1 MGPHRARR
9 ATGALAVR
17 PTRASNSGYPV
28 RACRFRG
35 AHLVWL
41 RCVVGGRSFGAGPRF
56 FSSASHCAVDPTW
69 PAREALSPVSILR
82 DPVHGDIELTA
93 DELRLVDTA
102 EFQRLRGIKQ
112 LGSASLVFPGAV
124 HTRFEH
130 SIGTMHLA
138 DRLLDACN
146 KNAARD
152 PAGCHRVTEEERRIL
167 RAAALLHDVT
177 HIPYGHNIEDQTGL
191 LARHDEPERFAGVLG
206 DTELGRELERQGL
219 HREVLAVLTGE
230 PVAGT
235 GATVPPFWRQV
246 LSDTIDADLLD
257 YLRRDALYTGLELRY
272 DRRVLDYFR
281 IDRRTQELF
290 VDCEKNGMLREDIV
304 SELLRVLECRYHFSE
319 RVYYHHAKIAAGAL
333 LSRMVELALR
343 SGALEGDELQTMTDE
358 SLVVRLAALDLGDAE
373 QNARLQRFVERFR
386 RRALPKRVLVL
397 PFYSN
402 RDQQDELLERY
413 FQPGDP
419 TARFEWEAE
428 MEARAA
434 NELGERSDVM
444 LYCPKRRMQLKEVKT
459 RVRFPGSGGTEPL
472 DAYADELPRLR
483 DLADSYPRLWKLYV
497 FTSTEDRLQRR
508 KLQEMCLAAL
518 PAGCRNALAL

>member
-1 MGPHRARR
+1 M
-9 ATGALAVR
+9 
-17 PTRASNSGYPV
+17 
-28 RACRFRG
+28 
-35 AHLVWL
+35 
-41 RCVVGGRSFGAGPRF
+41 
-56 FSSASHCAVDPTW
+56 
-69 PAREALSPVSILR
+69 SILR
-82 DPVHGDIELTA
+82 DPVHGDIELSR

-130 SIGTMHLA
+130 SIGTVHVA
-138 DRLLDACN
+138 DLLLDACN
-146 KNAARD
+146 KNAAKD
-152 PAGCHRVTEEERRIL
+152 PAGCHRVTAEERRIV

-177 HIPYGHNIEDQTGL
+177 HVPYGHNIEDQTGL
-191 LARHDEPERFAGVLG
+191 LPRHDEPERYRAVLG
-206 DTELGRELERQGL
+206 DTELGRELDRQGL
-219 HREVLAVLTGE
+219 RSDVLAILTGE
-230 PVAGT
+230 GR
-235 GATVPPFWRQV
+235 TVPPFWKQV

-257 YLRRDALYTGLELRY
+257 YLRRDAHYTGLELRY

-281 IDRRTQELF
+281 IDRQRGELF

-343 SGALEGDELQTMTDE
+343 AGALTATELMAATDE
-358 SLVVRLAALDLGDAE
+358 SLIVRLGELDLGDERA
-373 QNARLQRFVERFR
+373 NARLRRDVLRFR

-397 PFYSN
+397 PYYVN
-402 RDQQDELLERY
+402 QGVQQELLDT
-413 FQPGDP
+413 FFTPGKP
-419 TARFEWEAE
+419 EPRFEWEAA
-428 MEARAA
+428 MEAQAER
-434 NELGERSDVM
+434 ELGEGADVM

-459 RVRFPGSGGTEPL
+459 LVRFPGSGERTLPL
-472 DAYADELPRLR
+472 DTFSDDLPRLR

-497 FTSTEDRLQRR
+497 FSSLADKGQRR

-518 PAGCRNALAL
+518 PAGCKNALAL